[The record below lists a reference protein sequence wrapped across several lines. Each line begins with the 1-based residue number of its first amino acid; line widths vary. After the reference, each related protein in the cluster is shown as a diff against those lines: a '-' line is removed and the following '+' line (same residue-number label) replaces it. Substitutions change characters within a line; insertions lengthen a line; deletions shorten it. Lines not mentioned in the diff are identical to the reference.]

1 MFGYVT
7 RRVLSALPVALIAV
21 TACFFILRL
30 APGGPFDGERA
41 LPPTTLANLRAH
53 YNLDL
58 PLIQQYFIYVGRLL
72 QGDFGPSM
80 VYNDFTVAEML
91 WIGLPF
97 TLMLGFSA
105 FIIGTIVGLVAGA
118 LSAVN
123 QNKWPD
129 YVLVLLVMVGL
140 VVPNFLMAAIL
151 QLIFGV
157 YLDWFPAGGWQA
169 GSIAHLV
176 LALLVVFVGLVFAY
190 SLIPHLVL
198 PITVL
203 VLPHAGRT
211 ARLMRGSM
219 IEVLG
224 TNYVRTAR
232 SKGLGT
238 RLILARHA
246 IKPALL
252 PVVSYLG
259 PGLSYLLTGSLVVE
273 QVFALPGIGKY
284 FISAAL
290 NRDYGLVLG
299 TTILYMFI
307 ILAVNLVV
315 DILYAWLDPKVRYR

>member
-1 MFGYVT
+1 MFGYAM
-7 RRVLSALPVALIAV
+7 RRVLSAIPIALIAV

-41 LPPTTLANLRAH
+41 LPPDTLANLKAH
-53 YNLDL
+53 YHLDQ
-58 PLIQQYFIYVGRLL
+58 PLFMQYLTYIWDLL
-72 QGDFGPSM
+72 HGDFGPSM
-80 VYNDFTVAEML
+80 VFNDFSVSEML
-91 WIGLPF
+91 AIGLPF

-105 FIIGTIVGLVAGA
+105 FIVATAVGLVFGSLA
-118 LSAVN
+118 AVN
-123 QNKWPD
+123 QNRWPD
-129 YVLVLLVMVGL
+129 YLLVLIVMVGL
-140 VVPNFLMAAIL
+140 VVPNFLMGSLL
-151 QLIFGV
+151 QLAFGV
-157 YLDWFPAGGWQA
+157 YLDWLPAGGYVP
-169 GSIAHLV
+169 GS
-176 LALLVVFVGLVFAY
+176 
-190 SLIPHLVL
+190 IPHLVL

-203 VLPHAGRT
+203 ALPHAGRI

-246 IKPALL
+246 IKPALI

-273 QVFALPGIGKY
+273 SIFALPGIGKY

-307 ILAVNLVV
+307 ILALNLIV
-315 DILYAWLDPKVRYR
+315 DIVYAWLDPKVRYH

>member
-1 MFGYVT
+1 MLGYAM
-7 RRVLSALPVALIAV
+7 RRVLSAIPIALIAV

-30 APGGPFDGERA
+30 APGGPFDGDRA

-53 YNLDL
+53 YDLDE
-58 PLIQQYFIYVGRLL
+58 PLWMQYLIYLGRLL
-72 QGDFGPSM
+72 QGDLGPSM
-80 VYNDFTVAEML
+80 VYNDFTVSEML
-91 WIGLPF
+91 AIGLPF
-97 TLMLGFSA
+97 TMMLGFTA
-105 FIIGTIVGLVAGA
+105 FIVATAVGLVAGA
-118 LSAVN
+118 LAAVN
-123 QNKWPD
+123 QNHWPD
-129 YVLVLLVMVGL
+129 YALVALVMVGL
-140 VVPNFLMAAIL
+140 VIPNFLMGSFL

-157 YLDWFPAGGWQA
+157 YLDWLPAGGYVT
-169 GSIAHLV
+169 GS
-176 LALLVVFVGLVFAY
+176 
-190 SLIPHLVL
+190 IPHLVL

-203 VLPHAGRT
+203 ALPHAGRI

-246 IKPALL
+246 LKPALV

-273 QVFALPGIGKY
+273 QIFALPGIGKY

-299 TTILYMFI
+299 TTILYMLV
-307 ILAVNLVV
+307 ILALNLVV
-315 DILYAWLDPKVRYR
+315 DVVYAWLDPKVRY

>member
-7 RRVLSALPVALIAV
+7 RRVLSAIPIALIAV

-80 VYNDFTVAEML
+80 VYNDFTVAQML

-105 FIIGTIVGLVAGA
+105 FIIGTIVGLIAGA

-129 YVLVLLVMVGL
+129 YVLVLLVMIGL
-140 VVPNFLMAAIL
+140 VVPNFLMAAL
-151 QLIFGV
+151 MQLVFGV
-157 YLDWFPAGGWQA
+157 YLDWFPAGGWRP

-176 LALLVVFVGLVFAY
+176 LPV
-190 SLIPHLVL
+190 
-198 PITVL
+198 TVL

-224 TNYVRTAR
+224 TNYVRTAK
-232 SKGLGT
+232 SKGLGQ

-315 DILYAWLDPKVRYR
+315 DILYAWLDPKVRYN

>member
-7 RRVLSALPVALIAV
+7 RRVLSAIPIALIAV
-21 TACFFILRL
+21 TVCFFILRL

-41 LPPTTLANLRAH
+41 LSPSTLANLRAH

-80 VYNDFTVAEML
+80 VYNDFTVAQML

-105 FIIGTIVGLVAGA
+105 FIIGTAVGLVAGA

-129 YVLVLLVMVGL
+129 YMLVMLVMIGL
-140 VVPNFLMAAIL
+140 VIPNFLMAAVL
-151 QLIFGV
+151 QLVFGV
-157 YLDWFPAGGWQA
+157 YLGWFPAGGWQN
-169 GSIAHLV
+169 GSIA
-176 LALLVVFVGLVFAY
+176 
-190 SLIPHLVL
+190 HLVL

-211 ARLMRGSM
+211 ARLMRGSK

-232 SKGLGT
+232 SKGLGQ

-299 TTILYMFI
+299 TTILYMLI

-315 DILYAWLDPKVRYR
+315 DVLYAWLDPKVRYN